1 MVSEITLSET
11 MEKKTNQRNTQPE
24 SETPIY
30 INPKTDFGFK
40 RLFMEGLKVNRRNN
54 STIQS
59 FARTQIYFHRRFCN
73 VLKIIGL
80 QHYTKAFVYTVK

>member
-1 MVSEITLSET
+1 MSS
-11 MEKKTNQRNTQPE
+11 KQSNQTQKE
-24 SETPIY
+24 NIIY
-30 INPKTDFGFK
+30 TNPKTDFGFK